1 MANPLHRDAHS
12 RHPASVPDRSH
23 HFGRPF
29 LSAYQIAI
37 AFDQRSPREAALI
50 AKLVGGSDTG
60 RHDSLA
66 EYFANQLSRRIL
78 ASTPSGIE
86 GRFLNGQF
94 LKSLE
99 YDNDGET
106 VASSLGGPKV
116 STESRLRRTEPAS
129 AVSAHAGCDRLWT
142 PP

>member
-1 MANPLHRDAHS
+1 MSIWRTHPIETRIRDIL
-12 RHPASVPDRSH
+12 ASVPDRGH

-37 AFDQRSPREAALI
+37 AFDQRFPREAALI
-50 AKLVGGSDTG
+50 AKPVGGRDTG

-78 ASTPSGIE
+78 AGTLSRIE
-86 GRFLNGQF
+86 GRFLNGRF
-94 LKSLE
+94 LESLE

-106 VASSLGGPKV
+106 VASSLGQANM
-116 STESRLRRTEPAS
+116 SIFRLAPS
-129 AVSAHAGCDRLWT
+129 
-142 PP
+142 